1 MNVKKRYFE
10 DLAIGEIAESSA
22 IQVDREEM
30 LEFARRFD
38 PQYFHT
44 DPDEAQRSIFG
55 EVIASGI
62 YTAALW
68 RRQDALISGDIAW
81 ICGVAWEKTQWPE
94 AVRAGDFLRARAECL
109 DKRDSKSHPM
119 RGVVEMRYT
128 LLNQRDA
135 VVFTCRSINFIE
147 RRKAKPL

>member
-68 RRQDALISGDIAW
+68 RRQDALICGDIAW
-81 ICGVAWEKTQWPE
+81 VCGIAWEDVRWPE
-94 AVRAGDFLRARAECL
+94 AVRAGDQLRARAECL
-109 DKRDSKSHPM
+109 SKRESGSQPR

-135 VVFTCRSINFIE
+135 VVFTCRSINLVE
-147 RRKAKPL
+147 RRLPKAD

>member
-38 PQYFHT
+38 PQYFHI

-68 RRQDALISGDIAW
+68 RRQDALICGDIAW
-81 ICGVAWEKTQWPE
+81 VCGIAWEDVRWPE
-94 AVRAGDFLRARAECL
+94 AVRAGDQLRARAECL
-109 DKRDSKSHPM
+109 SKRESGSQPR

-135 VVFTCRSINFIE
+135 VVFTCRSINLVE
-147 RRKAKPL
+147 RRLPKAD

>member
-1 MNVKKRYFE
+1 MNVRKRYFE

-22 IQVDREEM
+22 IPVDREEM

-68 RRQDALISGDIAW
+68 RRQDALICGDIAW
-81 ICGVAWEKTQWPE
+81 VCGIAWEDVRWPE
-94 AVRAGDFLRARAECL
+94 AVRSGDQLRARAECL
-109 DKRDSKSHPM
+109 SKRESHSQPT

-128 LLNQRDA
+128 LLNQRNA
-135 VVFTCRSINFIE
+135 VVFTCRSINLVE
-147 RRKAKPL
+147 RRTPPPL